1 MRQTSDVRIVA
12 VLLLGALAACWTE
25 STRTTTPPST
35 APTVSLLDRAKDIDG
50 VEIGPMGGEKATI
63 AIVFA
68 SWCGHCRDHLRELAV
83 LRAER
88 TDIRYLGVN
97 YVAHE
102 EYDGRGDAAAVRA
115 MRDDLAPWLRVI
127 PADEA
132 LWTHLGRP
140 PKVPTVYVFDRH
152 GALAKTYDRRT
163 DALPTFDEL
172 DRLISSLP

>member
-1 MRQTSDVRIVA
+1 M
-12 VLLLGALAACWTE
+12 LLGALAACWTE
-25 STRTTTPPST
+25 ASTTATTPTPA
-35 APTVSLLDRAKDIDG
+35 APTVALLDRARDLDG
-50 VEIGPMGGEKATI
+50 VEVGPMTEGKATI

-68 SWCGHCRDHLRELAV
+68 SWCGHCRDELRELAV

-102 EYDGRGDAAAVRA
+102 EYDGRGNAAAVRA

-127 PADEA
+127 PADET

-140 PKVPTVYVFDRH
+140 PKVPTLYVFDRN